1 MGRQDLAVVALPTEE
16 SALVVWMCLE
26 DPGGLP
32 GGGLE
37 GTGCWGDGWS

>member
-32 GGGLE
+32 PGGVE
-37 GTGCWGDGWS
+37 GTGCWGDG